1 MSRATAFLEK
11 LKVPRWEPN
20 NIGGEK
26 ATVVSRLGIEFV
38 IHINKH
44 YKGYSWLLGRYGDK
58 YVSSGGAPSVE
69 QAKKDALNFVDGM
82 EQRGIA

>member
-1 MSRATAFLEK
+1 MSVASTFLEK
-11 LKVPRWEPN
+11 IRVPRWTPN

-26 ATVVSRLGIEFV
+26 ATVVTRLGIEFV

-44 YKGYSWLLGRYGDK
+44 YSGYSWLLGRYGDK
-58 YVSSGGAPSVE
+58 YVSSGGAPSAE
-69 QAKKDALNFVDGM
+69 QAKSDALMFVKGM